1 VSVRRAGTA
10 DAPAIAVLLA
20 ELGYVTASAEVERRL
35 AELERSG
42 RSAALVAERDGGVAG
57 VLTLHMVPV
66 LHEPGD
72 WCRVTV
78 LVVGERARRQGN
90 ARALVS
96 EAEAIARSHG
106 CVRIEVTSA
115 LHRDGAHDFYRGMGF
130 GRVSEHFLKPLA
142 EPRG

>member
-1 VSVRRAGTA
+1 MSVRRAEAA
-10 DAPAIAVLLA
+10 DAAAIAALLA
-20 ELGYVTASAEVERRL
+20 ELGYATVPADVEARL
-35 AELERSG
+35 DELERTG
-42 RSAALVAERDGGVAG
+42 RSAALVAVHGDEVAA

-78 LVVGERARRQGN
+78 LVVGERARRRGL
-90 ARALVS
+90 ARALVA

-115 LHRDGAHDFYRGMGF
+115 LHRDRAHAFYRGMGF
-130 GRVSEHFLKPLA
+130 GQVSEHFLKPLA
-142 EPRG
+142 APHG